1 MKKKLLAA
9 AVVLLAALTMSV
21 IAGCS
26 CSAQSSSS
34 ASGSMSASDIS
45 GSGSS
50 SSSSGQVE
58 VPNLVSLEVK
68 DAERLLT
75 EAGLEEGD
83 VSEEYSDTVSA
94 GLIIS
99 QDPKALTKVDKGSK
113 VAFVVSKGKEAPE
126 QVTVPN
132 LIGMTQ
138 TEAEDAI
145 SDAGLIAVQDEPVV
159 DPDVQP
165 GLVCQQSIEAGT
177 VVDEGTQIA
186 IATALGSDEVEVPN
200 LVGEPYEGAI
210 DALQNLGLGYDKT
223 TAYSDDFDEGLVM
236 DQSVDFGESVTK
248 GTIITLSVS
257 LGPKPSG
264 PVTVPDVYTYH
275 LEDAKATLEASGFV
289 CRYTG
294 DEDGTVIAMD
304 PEPETELE
312 AGSEVTIQLQS
323 VITAVKVPDIVGKT
337 GDQALRICQDHL
349 LDLIYDSS
357 QGDQPLTG
365 QKPAAGAIVEPE
377 SVVTGYFNPVDDDS
391 DDDNS

>member
-1 MKKKLLAA
+1 MKKRFLAVAVAMLAA
-9 AVVLLAALTMSV
+9 FALFA

-26 CSAQSSSS
+26 CSAQPSSSS
-34 ASGSMSASDIS
+34 SGSMAASDIS
-45 GSGSS
+45 GSDSSSSSASS

-68 DAERLLT
+68 DAEKLLD
-75 EAGLEEGD
+75 EAGLVEGD

-94 GLIIS
+94 GLVIS
-99 QDPKALTKVDKGSK
+99 QDPAALTAVDKGSK
-113 VAFVVSKGKEAPE
+113 VAFVVSKGKEAPK

-138 TEAEDAI
+138 TDAESAI
-145 SDAGLIAVQDEPVV
+145 SDAGLVAVQGEPVV

-165 GLVCQQSIEAGT
+165 GLVCRQSIDAGT
-177 VVDEGTQIA
+177 EVDEGTQIS

-223 TAYSDDFDEGLVM
+223 TSYSDDFDEGLVM
-236 DQSVDFGESVTK
+236 DQSVDFGKSVTK
-248 GTIITLSVS
+248 GTVVTVTVS
-257 LGPKPSG
+257 LGPKPAED
-264 PVTVPDVYTYH
+264 VTVPDVYTYH
-275 LEDAKATLEASGFV
+275 LDDAKATLEAAGFA

-294 DEDGTVIAMD
+294 DEDGTVVAMD
-304 PEPETELE
+304 PEPETKLE

-323 VITAVKVPDIVGKT
+323 VITAVTVPDIVGKT
-337 GDQALRICQDHL
+337 GDEALRICQDHL
-349 LDLIYDSS
+349 LGLSYDSS
-357 QGDQPLTG
+357 KGDQPLTG

-377 SVVTGYFNPVDDDS
+377 SVVTGYFNDVD
-391 DDDNS
+391 